1 MRLGVWTI
9 PFVVL
14 ALGCSKSTEPDLHS
28 QPSFDP
34 DALTTAALAA
44 LDTDKNGTLEPTELG
59 ACPALYG
66 ALAGVDT
73 NRDGKISTAELRT
86 RFAEY
91 AAAKAGTISVTATVT
106 LDGNPMPDATVQF
119 VPEAFMGGAI
129 KEASGKTG
137 PDGTVSTFTSG
148 GTQYA
153 GLQPGLYKVKI
164 TRDGT
169 SLPARYNAQT
179 ALGYEVF
186 GGRGS
191 RPATFALTSR

>member
-1 MRLGVWTI
+1 MRPGVWTI
-9 PFVVL
+9 LFLVL
-14 ALGCSKSTEPDLHS
+14 ALGCSKSTEPDVHA

-34 DALTTAALAA
+34 DALTTAAFAA
-44 LDTDKNGTLEPTELG
+44 LDTDKNGTLEPTELA

-66 ALAGVDT
+66 AFAGVDS
-73 NRDGKISTAELRT
+73 NRDGKIATAELRA

-91 AAAKAGTISVTATVT
+91 VAAKAGTISMTVTVT

-119 VPEAFMGGAI
+119 VPEAFMGDAI

-137 PDGTVSTFTSG
+137 ADGTVSAFTSG

-164 TRDGT
+164 TREGT
-169 SLPARYNAQT
+169 ALPARYNSQT

-191 RPATFALTSR
+191 RPAVFALTSR